1 MLKQCLQ
8 SNRYARQSGENL
20 PKVCP
25 RKRRYLHFD
34 YGKLSICANGL
45 FYFIGSVF
53 CWAIVGYG
61 DEVVSGNSTL
71 RSPVLNERFYLWKH
85 RSFLHDRT
93 RSRGIHSADIW
104 RKFRSFFEH
113 SDCSR
118 RTVWA
123 LRASLRQEQSTSG
136 AEKARKSTCLDG
148 GIPLRWAQVMQKTPM
163 FS

>member
-25 RKRRYLHFD
+25 RKRSYLHFD
-34 YGKLSICANGL
+34 YAKLSICANRP

-53 CWAIVGYG
+53 CWTIYQTK
-61 DEVVSGNSTL
+61 DRIKFDSFFKICIIYEN
-71 RSPVLNERFYLWKH
+71 LWKH

-93 RSRGIHSADIW
+93 RSRGIPSADIW
-104 RKFRSFFEH
+104 RNFRSFFEH

-118 RTVWA
+118 RTIWA
-123 LRASLRQEQSTSG
+123 PRASLRQEQSISG
-136 AEKARKSTCLDG
+136 AEKARKSTCLAGYPSRMKG
-148 GIPLRWAQVMQKTPM
+148 GHKKLRK
-163 FS
+163 